1 VKKLYSYY
9 RGNNLVSVIES
20 YLSFVK
26 ITQEERSEITRLFN
40 KLDTDNSG
48 TIDINELREA
58 FTLCTEGECDAE
70 VEHVLSKIDKN
81 KSKKIDLN
89 EFVTALFDRKKLFHE
104 NSLLLAFDYFDNDH
118 NGYIDKK

>member
-1 VKKLYSYY
+1 MTESINKAKMKEVVKKLYNYY

-26 ITQEERSEITRLFN
+26 ITQEERSEITRMFK

-48 TIDINELREA
+48 AIDINELREA
-58 FTLCTEGECDAE
+58 FALCTEGKCDAE

-89 EFVTALFDRKKLFHE
+89 EFVSALFDRKKLFH
-104 NSLLLAFDYFDNDH
+104 
-118 NGYIDKK
+118 

>member
-1 VKKLYSYY
+1 MFK
-9 RGNNLVSVIES
+9 
-20 YLSFVK
+20 
-26 ITQEERSEITRLFN
+26 

-48 TIDINELREA
+48 AIDINELREA
-58 FTLCTEGECDAE
+58 FALCTEGEYAVE

-81 KSKKIDLN
+81 ESKKIDLN

-104 NSLLLAFDYFDNDH
+104 NSLLLAFDYFDNDQ